1 MERML
6 EAPEHN
12 ESLDDEAKQPSER
25 VTWWSSLQAT
35 STRRA
40 LLLTALGGLLIA
52 GLITALPRSEGAN
65 GALNASAITL
75 GPRGNDTF
83 NHAKSG
89 DCLNWPDRTPDAA
102 ELVDCTDEH
111 RFEVAASVDMRT
123 FPGSEYGPDA
133 APPSQARIQQISQEQ
148 CSAAVRR
155 YLGARFDPNSR
166 FTISMLWSGDKAW
179 RQSGER
185 RMLCGL
191 QLPGPNNQQ
200 LAFKGKVADV
210 DQSKVWPAG
219 TCLGIDPTTN
229 QPTDIPVD
237 CAAPHAME
245 VTGSVNL
252 AEKFPGGLPRE
263 PEQDTFIKD
272 ACTRM
277 TDAYLAP
284 IQLRSTTLTLIY
296 STVSL
301 PSWSAGSHQVSCS
314 IGATLGNGGWS
325 TLLNSA
331 KGALMINGQ
340 PPIPPPNIPEERLNI
355 PPLPT
360 PVVDTSSSSSGSSS
374 WPSSSSRLVVWFLV
388 GVDGADRRAPAVPA
402 PAAAADRPDGDAD
415 RRPDH
420 NARATRQHIPQRTAS
435 AGPRPGGS
443 PAAATPPGAEAPPP
457 PPPPEA
463 PPPPLLLPPLPW
475 LGPPP
480 PEPMLPAGRRA
491 RRRGRSRVA
500 VRMSPQRF
508 DELVSDALDLIPP
521 ELAAAT
527 DNVVV
532 LVEDR
537 NPEEPDLL
545 GLYQGV
551 ALTERDSTYAGSLP
565 DTITIYRHALLEVC
579 ETEDEV
585 VDEVAITVIHEIAH
599 HFGIDD
605 DRLHELG
612 WG

>member
-6 EAPEHN
+6 EAPERL
-12 ESLDDEAKQPSER
+12 EGEAVPAHEDKQQPSER
-25 VTWWSSLQAT
+25 VAWWQSLQAA

-52 GLITALPRSEGAN
+52 GFITALPQGDGSN
-65 GALNASAITL
+65 GLTASSIAL

-102 ELVDCTDEH
+102 EIVDCKDEH

-133 APPSQARIQQISQEQ
+133 APPSAARIQQISQEQ
-148 CSAAVRR
+148 CSAAVKR

-191 QLPGPNNQQ
+191 QLPGANNQQ

-210 DQSKVWPAG
+210 DQSKVWPVG
-219 TCLGIDPTTN
+219 TCLGIDPSTN

-252 AEKFPGGLPRE
+252 AEKFPTALPPE
-263 PEQDTFIKD
+263 PEQDIFIKD
-272 ACTRM
+272 ACSRL

-284 IQLRSTTLTLIY
+284 VQLRATTLTLIY
-296 STVSL
+296 STISL

-331 KGALMINGQ
+331 KGPLMINGQ
-340 PPIPPPNIPEERLNI
+340 PPIAPPDIPEERLNLPPI
-355 PPLPT
+355 PT
-360 PVVDTSSSSSGSSS
+360 TDESEETYDSSSQVTSTETTDESQQTQHGTQQSPGTTETSTA
-374 WPSSSSRLVVWFLV
+374 PTTE
-388 GVDGADRRAPAVPA
+388 APAEGNTFLNGPPPPPPPPPGEPA
-402 PAAAADRPDGDAD
+402 PP
-415 RRPDH
+415 P
-420 NARATRQHIPQRTAS
+420 
-435 AGPRPGGS
+435 
-443 PAAATPPGAEAPPP
+443 PPGAPPP
-457 PPPPEA
+457 PPPGQPVPPPPVPA
-463 PPPPLLLPPLPW
+463 PPPPAAA
-475 LGPPP
+475 PPP
-480 PEPMLPAGRRA
+480 PEAAPPPPPPGEPVPPPLLPG
-491 RRRGRSRVA
+491 
-500 VRMSPQRF
+500 P
-508 DELVSDALDLIPP
+508 
-521 ELAAAT
+521 
-527 DNVVV
+527 
-532 LVEDR
+532 
-537 NPEEPDLL
+537 
-545 GLYQGV
+545 
-551 ALTERDSTYAGSLP
+551 
-565 DTITIYRHALLEVC
+565 
-579 ETEDEV
+579 
-585 VDEVAITVIHEIAH
+585 
-599 HFGIDD
+599 
-605 DRLHELG
+605 
-612 WG
+612 